1 MKSITRIFAL
11 TLGLVLAFAISATA
25 QTSGVTVSTSSEAV
39 GIHFCPTLAPC
50 AWGAGDVTIESLDV
64 FDWGAQKGNS
74 LSAEGYEL
82 LVPSFNF
89 NSYLG
94 GIRITP
100 DISSLVKKS
109 NVSSDQFGVFAQ
121 FAAGTSTFSNAGNKF
136 TFLLR
141 GGSNYR
147 LTTNMAWNT
156 VEFGWG
162 KVGSQPFYEASSGL
176 VYLINPQTAQS
187 TATRRFLAHRTARA
201 NAFKNAGW

>member
-1 MKSITRIFAL
+1 MRFTRIFAL

-82 LVPSFNF
+82 LAPSFNF

-94 GIRITP
+94 GIRVTP
-100 DISSLVKKS
+100 DISSLLAKT

-121 FAAGTSTFSNAGNKF
+121 AAAGSSTLTAGNKF
-136 TFLLR
+136 TFLV
-141 GGSNYR
+141 GAGAQYR
-147 LTTNMAWNT
+147 LTTNLAWST
-156 VEFGWG
+156 VDFRYGRI
-162 KVGSQPFYEASSGL
+162 GSQPFYEASSGL
-176 VYLINPQTAQS
+176 VYYFNPQTAQS